1 VAAAIAAVLM
11 PALAAAQ
18 AAQASSPRDVTFTK
32 DVAPILQR
40 SCQRCHRPDSMAPMS
55 LLTYEDTR
63 PWAKAIKQKLMAREM
78 PPWYIDRTVGI
89 QKFKD
94 APSLTD
100 EEIAAIVKWVD
111 SGAPKGNPADMPPPR
126 QFEDADKWHIGK
138 PDLIVRSRPHRIPPV
153 GPDWFGDYIVDTELT
168 EDRYIRAVEVKPT
181 ATAKA
186 AVHHETTYII
196 QDESDSPLLGRNLDP
211 IGETENG
218 AFLNEYAIGKNGD
231 IYPEG
236 SGRLMKAG
244 AKVRFN
250 MHYHSIG
257 EEKLDQTELAFIFY
271 PRGYVPKYQFVARHT
286 GDNFDL
292 DIPPG
297 ADSVRFDGYTRL
309 PQNARMTQFQPHM
322 HNRGKAMC
330 MEAIYPDGKVE
341 QLNCVSNYKFAWHIT
356 YPYAD
361 DAMPLLPA
369 GTVIHIISWYDNSA
383 ANKGNPDPRAWVG
396 RGSRTIDEMSF
407 AWIGYVWLTDED
419 YKQQV
424 EERKAKQTITSP
436 Q

>member
-1 VAAAIAAVLM
+1 MKSRTTLIMA
-11 PALAAAQ
+11 ALAASLALSWADQ
-18 AAQASSPRDVTFTK
+18 IFATNADLRLVEAVQPTSN
-32 DVAPILQR
+32 LLGR
-40 SCQRCHRPDSMAPMS
+40 SCQSRHQDASAP
-55 LLTYEDTR
+55 
-63 PWAKAIKQKLMAREM
+63 
-78 PPWYIDRTVGI
+78 
-89 QKFKD
+89 
-94 APSLTD
+94 
-100 EEIAAIVKWVD
+100 
-111 SGAPKGNPADMPPPR
+111 
-126 QFEDADKWHIGK
+126 
-138 PDLIVRSRPHRIPPV
+138 
-153 GPDWFGDYIVDTELT
+153 
-168 EDRYIRAVEVKPT
+168 
-181 ATAKA
+181 
-186 AVHHETTYII
+186 
-196 QDESDSPLLGRNLDP
+196 
-211 IGETENG
+211 
-218 AFLNEYAIGKNGD
+218 
-231 IYPEG
+231 
-236 SGRLMKAG
+236 RLSSCS
-244 AKVRFN
+244 V
-250 MHYHSIG
+250 
-257 EEKLDQTELAFIFY
+257 L
-271 PRGYVPKYQFVARHT
+271 KYQFVARHT